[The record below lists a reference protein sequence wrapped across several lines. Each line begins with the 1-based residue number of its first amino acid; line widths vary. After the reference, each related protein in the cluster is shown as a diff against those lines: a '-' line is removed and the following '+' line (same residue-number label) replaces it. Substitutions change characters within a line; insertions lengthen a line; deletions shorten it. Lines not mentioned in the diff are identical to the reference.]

1 MLLAASPFG
10 LVSAAAIDVQP
21 ALQAGGDRL
30 MALQNDDGG
39 WDWPLDNG
47 DPATGSALNTVGPIA
62 KGLAEAYS
70 VTGDAAQ
77 LAALG
82 DAGSL
87 LLSKTSFSTS
97 DGYLAAALDEV
108 FGGNTYVSYIK
119 TNFYDAL
126 AAGTY
131 DRDGTTYTT
140 EEYVNFVRN
149 YRSGQ
154 SANLAAWDVGMGLV
168 SAASCGVTGTE
179 LQYWIDGAKAE
190 INELDDYDDE
200 SNVMYYFSEGLAG
213 ALYGLAFVGEDIA
226 PVEGYYAGAANIG
239 ELFDAL
245 AALQNPNGGIIW
257 HPDYT
262 LEDDQNEG
270 TQKTAYSIL
279 AFNEYDRNAYLDN
292 IIAAADYLMSIQ
304 LPTGGWDN
312 YPAVG
317 SYEASGENNEIT
329 AEALWGIAV
338 AYDLPL
344 TEAWVCETGDCG
356 HPGAEFASI
365 QDALDMVV
373 EGGVVNVL
381 PGVYAE
387 SPNITKAV
395 TVQGTVGGDF
405 SLPVPLSDS
414 QENGKWYVD
423 RYAPDAF
430 ESYNF
435 NGEPVLRQAVGA
447 DGVQGQTFYNYQ
459 GRKLDTNLMGGRQSM
474 SIDLWLDPAWAT
486 SFANA
491 GIWATGTDG
500 SSVSAYPIIAWR
512 SSEDGSVDP
521 AGFYGFD
528 YIKGGY
534 FLLKEAEADD
544 YGQWHTL
551 AFDLNVGTGMEYY
564 VDGELV
570 KTFDDPDTST
580 LINIILNVYNYGE
593 SYDVYW
599 DNFKTLSDAP
609 AAYEAAIIGQTTI
622 TANNV
627 TLQNLM
633 FSNPGGNYGVLIPS
647 PSTGPTYHDFVIA
660 YNKFQ
665 EIGGP
670 ATTANIKGLYFPQ
683 GADNLQ
689 IIGNI
694 FNNIRSGATKS
705 VTAVNNGDSNST
717 DPSEGVVI
725 LHNDFVNI
733 SSEGKGAYGILM
745 NNIAGAP
752 GVIIAHNT
760 FSDFYGG
767 GWTHAIGLEGPS
779 FNAVVVK
786 NVFDNLV
793 SAGPDNSAI
802 FFEDNNVGETVTVE
816 KNQFNQDSFLGVA
829 VHPDDIAAYNYFVH
843 ASPNWWSSND
853 GPSATQTYGE
863 VGFTPWCALPD
874 CSILNP
880 HVIPA
885 GTPGADVQAI
895 LDMAP
900 EGTTIIFE
908 GSPGSYTGGFV
919 INNPGLT
926 ILLQNGTVIRNDSP
940 CFVINADYTTIKA
953 ESPLGAVCEP
963 TDGSNAFEVNG
974 DRMNIVIEGLEISG
988 AEGANGI
995 DFDGVVTDL
1004 VISDTYIHGLPGA
1017 GLFFAAQPAGT
1028 IQIQGNLFMDNG
1040 GNGIEAGALS
1050 IPAEFNAWGAY
1061 DGPAAG
1067 DGISAGVDADPWTHV
1082 DVSMVSAGT
1091 DYPNSVYLGQSI
1103 TFDVTADMVNAMG
1116 ADFVLEFPA
1125 ELDYLDATPG
1135 GLFDTEDINRS
1146 GNTIHFV
1153 AYQIANGA
1161 LTGEDLVLFSVEF
1174 EGAAA
1179 GKLLTLNLD
1188 ETSDVF
1194 SMAPGYGPS
1203 TNIYAA
1209 DLLDITDAEV
1219 NAYPTMDIVP
1229 AGAYIAGLPIEFSVD
1244 IDNAD
1249 GDDFDSVGLKFYMP
1263 GDAIFEYWD
1272 GTAWVAVSSDPFVLG
1287 ALAADA
1293 APSLP
1298 FRVLF
1303 VSPGE
1308 NVVAVEL
1315 YDLTPDPDLLLAEA
1329 EETFNTLGGF
1339 EVGGT
1344 ISMQGRTVR
1353 SGVPMKLASINVP
1366 YYADNQI
1373 FSSNEI
1379 SDNVLFEGVNGG
1391 LYEITTSQ
1399 PRYLNVSAELG
1410 RLLDV
1415 IGDMN
1420 LPALELKGGNAD
1432 WSDNVIDISDAGIV
1446 GGLYG
1451 NGGLEDDGDV
1461 NFDDRVNIQ
1470 DLALVGGNYDLTS
1483 ETAYAGWPGF
1493 TEVSGTF
1500 AMNETTGEF
1509 TADVSGAYS
1518 LHIEGQGAPA
1528 GPNLT
1533 SFTGTVSG
1541 DIDGTIEGMINAQG
1555 MDILYAVI
1563 TPNSGD
1569 PVRLYGTL
1577 LGEFQGWLVSGVE
1590 RAPVTSVEITGP
1602 TTVAVGD
1609 TIDLD
1614 VLLNGAAADRPV
1626 LWSVYVDNSDLVD
1639 VDLLTGEVTGEQT
1652 GTATVIVTVLDDSNV
1667 SHKTINI
1674 DVTP

>member
-1 MLLAASPFG
+1 MHGKNVVYKTMGLIVMFAMLLAASPFG
-10 LVSAAAIDVQP
+10 LASAAAIDVQP

-30 MALQNDDGG
+30 VALQNDDGG
-39 WDWPLDNG
+39 WDWELDDGN
-47 DPATGSALNTVGPIA
+47 PATGSALNTVGPIA

-77 LAALG
+77 WAALG
-82 DAGSL
+82 DAGGL
-87 LLSKTSFSTS
+87 LLFKTKFSTS
-97 DGYLAAALDEV
+97 DGYLAAALDDA
-108 FGGNTYVSYIK
+108 FGGDTYVSFVK

-131 DRDGTTYTT
+131 DRDGTTYNT

-154 SANLAAWDVGMGLV
+154 SANLAAWDMGMGLV

-179 LQYWIDGAKAE
+179 LQYWIDGVKAE

-200 SNVMYYFSEGLAG
+200 SNIMYHFSEGLAG

-226 PVEGYYAGAANIG
+226 PTTGYYAGAANIG
-239 ELFDAL
+239 ELFDGL

-257 HPDYT
+257 HPYYT

-270 TQKTAYSIL
+270 TQKTAYAIL
-279 AFNEYDRNAYLDN
+279 AFNEYDRSAYLDN

-312 YPAVG
+312 YPTVG
-317 SYEASGENNEIT
+317 SYAASGENNEIT
-329 AEALWGIAV
+329 GEALWGISV
-338 AYDLPL
+338 AYDFP
-344 TEAWVCETGDCG
+344 TEVWVCETGSCG
-356 HPGAEFASI
+356 HPGVEFASI
-365 QDALDMVV
+365 QEAVDNVAEGGIVYVAPGIYAENVVIDKQVNIIGSGSEAGTGTTVTTPATFDTKAGVFQITGSGVAGSPILLQDLRIEPVGQAGISVGKFTEATGENVSYLTLENVAVIGTNTNPSTEQERGLYVDLSSTLDHLVVNNSAFNNLTYGWYFQKAVSADASTVSNVEVSNTSFNHNNHKGIYVEKLTDATFTNCEVSENGYDVSVLPSYFAPWSAGVDINLKAGNYQNLSFIGMSVTDNAIGGAKEGVGMTIKARDDGSSYGAYPAALDNVV
-373 EGGVVNVL
+373 VR
-381 PGVYAE
+381 
-387 SPNITKAV
+387 
-395 TVQGTVGGDF
+395 
-405 SLPVPLSDS
+405 DS
-414 QENGKWYVD
+414 FISGNERGI
-423 RYAPDAF
+423 RL
-430 ESYNF
+430 
-435 NGEPVLRQAVGA
+435 GEPGKNNATPTNVVLENNKLLGNIQQYVGA
-447 DGVQGQTFYNYQ
+447 DGT
-459 GRKLDTNLMGGRQSM
+459 
-474 SIDLWLDPAWAT
+474 
-486 SFANA
+486 
-491 GIWATGTDG
+491 
-500 SSVSAYPIIAWR
+500 
-512 SSEDGSVDP
+512 
-521 AGFYGFD
+521 
-528 YIKGGY
+528 
-534 FLLKEAEADD
+534 
-544 YGQWHTL
+544 
-551 AFDLNVGTGMEYY
+551 
-564 VDGELV
+564 
-570 KTFDDPDTST
+570 
-580 LINIILNVYNYGE
+580 
-593 SYDVYW
+593 
-599 DNFKTLSDAP
+599 
-609 AAYEAAIIGQTTI
+609 
-622 TANNV
+622 
-627 TLQNLM
+627 
-633 FSNPGGNYGVLIPS
+633 
-647 PSTGPTYHDFVIA
+647 
-660 YNKFQ
+660 
-665 EIGGP
+665 
-670 ATTANIKGLYFPQ
+670 
-683 GADNLQ
+683 
-689 IIGNI
+689 
-694 FNNIRSGATKS
+694 
-705 VTAVNNGDSNST
+705 
-717 DPSEGVVI
+717 
-725 LHNDFVNI
+725 
-733 SSEGKGAYGILM
+733 AYGD
-745 NNIAGAP
+745 
-752 GVIIAHNT
+752 VINQAL
-760 FSDFYGG
+760 
-767 GWTHAIGLEGPS
+767 A
-779 FNAVVVK
+779 AV
-786 NVFDNLV
+786 D
-793 SAGPDNSAI
+793 
-802 FFEDNNVGETVTVE
+802 
-816 KNQFNQDSFLGVA
+816 
-829 VHPDDIAAYNYFVH
+829 
-843 ASPNWWSSND
+843 ASPNWWGSMG
-853 GPSATQTYGE
+853 GPLDSQVAGD
-863 VGFTPWCALPD
+863 VDITPWCGDED
-874 CSILNP
+874 CSFFVP
-880 HVIPA
+880 DGDGVIRLS
-885 GTPGADVQAI
+885 GNVNVPGGI
-895 LDMAP
+895 
-900 EGTTIIFE
+900 
-908 GSPGSYTGGFV
+908 V
-919 INNPGLT
+919 INQPGLT
-926 ILLQNGTVIRNDSP
+926 FILEDGTVIRNDSP

-963 TDGSNAFEVNG
+963 TDGSNAFEING

-995 DFDGVVTDL
+995 DFDGIMTDL
-1004 VISDTYIHGLPGA
+1004 VISDNYIHGLPGA
-1017 GLFFAAQPAGT
+1017 GLYFAAQPAGT

-1040 GNGIEAGALS
+1040 GNGIEAGAFA

-1067 DGISAGVDADPWTHV
+1067 DGVSAGVDADPWTHV
-1082 DVSMVSAGT
+1082 DVSLVSEGT
-1091 DYPNSVYLGQSI
+1091 EYPNSVYLGQSI

-1125 ELDYLDATPG
+1125 ELGYLDATPG
-1135 GLFDTEDINRS
+1135 GLFNTESINHV
-1146 GNTIHFV
+1146 GNTVQFI
-1153 AYQIANGA
+1153 AYQRVNGA

-1179 GKLLTLNLD
+1179 GKLLTLNLN
-1188 ETSDVF
+1188 EMSDVF

-1209 DLLDITDAEV
+1209 ELLDITNAEV
-1219 NAYPTMDIVP
+1219 NAFPTMDIVP
-1229 AGAYIAGLPIEFSVD
+1229 AGAYVAGLPIEFSVD

-1249 GDDFDSVGLKFYMP
+1249 GDDFDSVGLKFYLP
-1263 GDAIFEYWD
+1263 GDAILEYWD
-1272 GTAWVAVSSDPFVLG
+1272 GSAWVAVSSDPFVLG

-1293 APSLP
+1293 APSLS

-1315 YDLTPDPDLLLAEA
+1315 YDLTPDPDQLLAEA
-1329 EETFNTLGGF
+1329 EESFITLGGF
-1339 EVGGT
+1339 EVSGT

-1379 SDNVLFEGVNGG
+1379 SNNVLFEGVNGG

-1451 NGGLEDDGDV
+1451 NGGLQDDADV

-1470 DLALVGGNYDLTS
+1470 DLALVGGNYDQTS
-1483 ETAYAGWPGF
+1483 EAAYAGWPGF

-1509 TADVSGAYS
+1509 TADITGAYS

-1541 DIDGTIEGMINAQG
+1541 DMDGSIEGMINAYG

-1563 TPNSGD
+1563 TPTTGD

-1626 LWSVYVDNSDLVD
+1626 LWSVYVNHSDLVD
-1639 VDLLTGEVTGEQT
+1639 VDLLTGEVTGEQA
-1652 GTATVIVTVLDDSNV
+1652 GTATVIVTILDDSNV

-1674 DVTP
+1674 DVAP